1 VDTAR
6 IVELLQ
12 PFLAAPGASA
22 SALRHAGGYS
32 EAASAAE
39 EPASFTQPQLQS
51 ISTYINLL
59 LRWNA
64 RINLTAVRQPE
75 EIVTRHFGES
85 LFAARHLFPNAAVG
99 TDLHPGQAERS
110 KADWEG
116 HGFSRDEKPPVD
128 YAPSQSVSPLDLDSQ
143 GEPAKIAAKRRK
155 NAAQGA
161 SPGSEEENE
170 QALEGQKGSC
180 ETGALAP
187 EVSANDQRRSAND
200 AFADHLID
208 LGSGAGF
215 PGLPIKLWAP
225 HIHLTLIESNHKKAA
240 FLREAARAL
249 TLTDVNVFSGRAENF
264 QRQEKAFP
272 IAAGIV
278 TLRAVEHFDSILPTA
293 ARFVAHTGRLALL
306 IGQAQVDRAR
316 QLLPDLRWQDP
327 TPIPLSSTRVFLLG
341 HR

>member
-6 IVELLQ
+6 IAELLQ
-12 PFLAAPGASA
+12 PFLTGPGASA

-32 EAASAAE
+32 GATSAAE

-99 TDLHPGQAERS
+99 TDLHPGQAERC

-116 HGFSRDEKPPVD
+116 HGFSRDEKPPLD
-128 YAPSQSVSPLDLDSQ
+128 YAPSQSVSPLDFDSQ

-161 SPGSEEENE
+161 SPGSEERDE
-170 QALEGQKGSC
+170 QALERRKGSC
-180 ETGALAP
+180 ETGALSP
-187 EVSANDQRRSAND
+187 EVSAND

-240 FLREAARAL
+240 FLHEAARAL
-249 TLTDVNVFSGRAENF
+249 TLTDVNVFSGRAEDF

-272 IAAGIV
+272 IVAGVV

-293 ARFVAHTGRLALL
+293 ARFVAHPGRLALL